1 MIRSMTGFGRA
12 AFEVADIAFE
22 LEVRS
27 VNHRHF
33 DFRVRLPRQFT
44 LWEQELRTQ
53 AQQTFAR
60 GKVDLSI
67 VTSGSMRELSSRV
80 QIDLALVQQYVAA
93 VDTIQKENHLERG
106 LDAARLL
113 TLPGVI
119 RLEEAE
125 FSEDLVRDALRTA
138 VQRALEAAD
147 AMRVAEGK
155 HLEVELVT
163 RLESFAVQLASIEQR
178 SSRVQ
183 EQARERLRKRAEQLR
198 DETGI
203 LDEARLH
210 QEIVFWADRLDLTEE
225 SVRLRSHLDQFRTM
239 LRTAALAQPVGRKLD
254 FLIQEMGREVN
265 TIGSKAND
273 GPIAHTVVELKT
285 ELERIREQVQNIE

>member
-12 AFEVADIAFE
+12 SFEISGATFE

-27 VNHRHF
+27 VNQRHF
-33 DFRVRLPRQFT
+33 DFRARLPRQFGN
-44 LWEQELRTQ
+44 WEQELRTH
-53 AQQTFAR
+53 AQQTFVR
-60 GKVDLSI
+60 GKIDLTISA
-67 VTSGSMRELSSRV
+67 SSAQREPLSHV
-80 QIDLALVQQYVAA
+80 HIDLALVQQYLAA
-93 VDTIQKENHLERG
+93 IEAMQKKHRVEAG
-106 LDAARLL
+106 LTAAKLL

-119 RLEEAE
+119 RLEETE
-125 FSEDLVRDALRTA
+125 FSEELVREALLDAA
-138 VQRALEAAD
+138 KQAFAATD
-147 AMRVAEGK
+147 VMRCAEGK
-155 HLEVELVT
+155 NLEVEFVT
-163 RLESFAVQLASIEQR
+163 RLSAFAEQLNFIEQR
-178 SSRVQ
+178 AATVQ
-183 EQARERLRKRAEQLR
+183 ELARERLRKRAEQLR

-225 SVRLRSHLDQFRTM
+225 TVRLKSHLDQFHKM
-239 LRTAALAQPVGRKLD
+239 LQAAERGQSVGRKLD

-273 GPIAHTVVELKT
+273 SAIAHTVVELKS

>member
-12 AFEVADIAFE
+12 AFEVAGIAFE

-33 DFRVRLPRQFT
+33 DFRARLPRQFA
-44 LWEQELRTQ
+44 LWEQELRAQ

-67 VTSGSMRELSSRV
+67 AISGLMRELSSRV
-80 QIDLALVQQYVAA
+80 HIDLALVQQYLAA
-93 VDTIQKENHLERG
+93 AEAIQKENRLESG
-106 LDAARLL
+106 LDAAKLL

-119 RLEEAE
+119 RLEETEFAE
-125 FSEDLVRDALRTA
+125 EIVRDALFAAAKQAFDAADLMRGAEGTN
-138 VQRALEAAD
+138 LEAELSA
-147 AMRVAEGK
+147 RLKGFAE
-155 HLEVELVT
+155 
-163 RLESFAVQLASIEQR
+163 QLASIEQR
-178 SSRVQ
+178 SSLVQ
-183 EQARERLRKRAEQLR
+183 EAARERLRKRAEQLR

-225 SVRLRSHLDQFRTM
+225 SVRLRSHIDQFHKM
-239 LRTAALAQPVGRKLD
+239 LQAADRAQPVGRKLD